1 MAFENL
7 SERLQNTIAKL
18 TGKGKVSEADVKE
31 MMREVRLALLEADV
45 NFKVVK
51 DFVKKI
57 SERAVGT
64 EVMKSLT
71 PAQQI
76 VKIVNE
82 ELVELLGG
90 TNVELNQGGK
100 ITTTMM
106 VGLQGAG
113 KTTTAGKL
121 ALKVKKTM
129 KKKPLL
135 IAADVYRPAAVQQL
149 KTLGK
154 QLDSVMNYPWKDAII
169 NFVKYNDAKK
179 FSVEILKL
187 VENYPQPAL
196 DCIMNLL
203 DSHDTERVLTLLAF
217 DNPESIPVNERPTYK
232 LSDEQYT
239 KARELLK
246 FASFIQFTLP
256 GVPCIYYG
264 DEIGMYGFRDPYNR
278 LGFAHDKKDSDLL
291 NHYIELSNF
300 RHDNKE
306 NFITGFEM
314 SYIADKC
321 IAYRRN
327 DILCIINLDNKAHF
341 IPEYNGEKI
350 SEVRL

>member
-7 SERLQNTIAKL
+7 SERLQNTIVKL

-51 DFVKKI
+51 EFVKKI

-90 TNVELNQGGK
+90 SNVELNQGGK
-100 ITTTMM
+100 ITTVMM

-154 QLDSVMNYPWKDAII
+154 QLDIEVFYVD
-169 NFVKYNDAKK
+169 
-179 FSVEILKL
+179 KL
-187 VENYPQPAL
+187 L
-196 DCIMNLL
+196 
-203 DSHDTERVLTLLAF
+203 
-217 DNPESIPVNERPTYK
+217 
-232 LSDEQYT
+232 
-239 KARELLK
+239 
-246 FASFIQFTLP
+246 
-256 GVPCIYYG
+256 
-264 DEIGMYGFRDPYNR
+264 
-278 LGFAHDKKDSDLL
+278 
-291 NHYIELSNF
+291 
-300 RHDNKE
+300 
-306 NFITGFEM
+306 
-314 SYIADKC
+314 
-321 IAYRRN
+321 
-327 DILCIINLDNKAHF
+327 
-341 IPEYNGEKI
+341 
-350 SEVRL
+350 

>member
-18 TGKGKVSEADVKE
+18 TGKGKVSESDVKE

-51 DFVKKI
+51 EFVKKI

-100 ITTTMM
+100 ITTVMM

-121 ALKVKKTM
+121 ALKAKKTM

-154 QLDSVMNYPWKDAII
+154 QLDIEVFFVDKDPADI
-169 NFVKYNDAKK
+169 VK
-179 FSVEILKL
+179 
-187 VENYPQPAL
+187 
-196 DCIMNLL
+196 
-203 DSHDTERVLTLLAF
+203 
-217 DNPESIPVNERPTYK
+217 
-232 LSDEQYT
+232 
-239 KARELLK
+239 
-246 FASFIQFTLP
+246 
-256 GVPCIYYG
+256 
-264 DEIGMYGFRDPYNR
+264 
-278 LGFAHDKKDSDLL
+278 
-291 NHYIELSNF
+291 
-300 RHDNKE
+300 
-306 NFITGFEM
+306 
-314 SYIADKC
+314 
-321 IAYRRN
+321 
-327 DILCIINLDNKAHF
+327 
-341 IPEYNGEKI
+341 
-350 SEVRL
+350 